1 MEMKLP
7 TALSIEDQGQGYRL
21 QKINEIQAFLEKEVM
36 TREALSKKYS
46 RAAEILDGVV
56 SVLIGI
62 TLGGGIGG
70 ISLLVAAPAVIVIEG
85 VALFMGFLSN
95 IGKYTVKK
103 SNCKAVKHD
112 KIKTIAS
119 AKLNT
124 MTLYIS
130 KALSDNKINDE
141 EFRLILEELE
151 MYKVMKEEVRTKTKK
166 KITVETREARDSFL
180 KLAKKKKQ

>member
-1 MEMKLP
+1 
-7 TALSIEDQGQGYRL
+7 
-21 QKINEIQAFLEKEVM
+21 M

-62 TLGGGIGG
+62 TLDGGIGG
-70 ISLLVAAPAVIVIEG
+70 IGLLSTMAAAPAVIVIEG
-85 VALFMGFLSN
+85 MALFMGFLSI

-112 KIKTIAS
+112 NIKTIAS
-119 AKLNT
+119 TKLT
-124 MTLYIS
+124 SYIS
-130 KALSDNKINDE
+130 KALSDNKVNDE

-151 MYKVMKEEVRTKTKK
+151 KYKVMKEEVRTKTKK

-180 KLAKKKKQ
+180 KLAEKK